1 VHNENL
7 LEEMERLQAK
17 LRRRDLMLGEWSR
30 YEFYDRL
37 IPDDIY
43 DGPRLM
49 KWLREQQSQ
58 DSKLL
63 YMSPTDLIRE
73 ETEVAQDAFPD
84 KLAAR
89 HIDLPLDYQ
98 FSPGEEDDGVTV
110 NVPLEALN
118 QLDPTRLDWLVPGL
132 LEEKVLALI
141 RSLPKSLRTLFVPAP
156 DAAKKVLPFIKFG
169 EGNFHA
175 AVAAALG
182 RLAGQHI
189 PYDAFQEDKLSNEL
203 RMNVRVTGAEGETLA
218 VGKDMDE
225 LRKKLGAEAAS
236 TFSAADDPRFNREGI
251 KAWDFDELPAEIDV
265 SRGFLTLK
273 AYPTLIDCGESV
285 SLKLFDSPERSAHE
299 MRAGLRRLFI
309 LASWRDLKTQI
320 DWLPSMNQI
329 LVYAASIKSMDLRRQ
344 FAELLADRAFFD
356 EKTAVPRNEAE
367 FKKHVA
373 AGKARLGWGVQS
385 IAEFALPLFENFHRA
400 VLALENMKNPNTK
413 YAVADIR
420 EQIAHLLGPKFMT
433 AAPWQWIKQY
443 PRYFRAV
450 TMRLESL
457 TAGGLPRDQKSY
469 AEFRSHWE
477 AYLKRQE
484 EHAALGIF
492 DPELTHFRW
501 MLEEFRV
508 SLYAQKLGT
517 FVPVSGKRLET
528 QWAKVR
534 VS

>member
-1 VHNENL
+1 
-7 LEEMERLQAK
+7 
-17 LRRRDLMLGEWSR
+17 
-30 YEFYDRL
+30 
-37 IPDDIY
+37 
-43 DGPRLM
+43 
-49 KWLREQQSQ
+49 
-58 DSKLL
+58 
-63 YMSPTDLIRE
+63 
-73 ETEVAQDAFPD
+73 
-84 KLAAR
+84 
-89 HIDLPLDYQ
+89 
-98 FSPGEEDDGVTV
+98 
-110 NVPLEALN
+110 
-118 QLDPTRLDWLVPGL
+118 VPGF

-156 DAAKKVLPFIKFG
+156 DAAKKVLPMIRFG
-169 EGNFHA
+169 EGDFHA

-189 PYDAFQEDKLSNEL
+189 PPNAFQEDKLSGEL

-218 VGKDMDE
+218 IGKDMDE

-236 TFSAADDPRFNREGI
+236 TFSATDDPRFNREGI
-251 KAWDFDELPAEIDV
+251 TAWNFDELPAEIDV

-273 AYPTLIDCGESV
+273 AYPTLVDCSNSV

-309 LASWRDLKTQI
+309 LASWRELKTQI
-320 DWLPSMNQI
+320 DWLPNMNQI

-344 FAELLADRAFFD
+344 FAELLADRAFFE
-356 EKTAVPRNEAE
+356 EKPVVPRNEAE
-367 FKKHVA
+367 FKKQLA

-400 VLALENMKNPNTK
+400 VLSLENMKNPNAK

-420 EQIAHLLGPKFMT
+420 EQIAHLLGPQFMT
-433 AAPWQWIKQY
+433 AAPWLWLKQY

-457 TAGGLPRDQKSY
+457 TAGGLPRDQKSFD
-469 AEFRSHWE
+469 EFRPHWE
-477 AYLKRQE
+477 RYLKRKE

-492 DPELTHFRW
+492 DPELELFRW

-517 FVPVSGKRLET
+517 AVPVSGKRLDA